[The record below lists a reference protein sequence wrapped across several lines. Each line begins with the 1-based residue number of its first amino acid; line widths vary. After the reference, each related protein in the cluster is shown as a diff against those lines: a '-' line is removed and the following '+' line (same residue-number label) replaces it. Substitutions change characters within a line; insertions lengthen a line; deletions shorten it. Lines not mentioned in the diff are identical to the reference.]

1 MNEDK
6 KNKKLLEK
14 KREQIHKEMLLNSYI
29 SRKEPKIAPKDVCI
43 SLKNINKI
51 YPNHV
56 QAVYDFNL
64 DIKEKEFIVFVGPSG
79 CGKST
84 TLRMIAGLEDIT
96 YGDLFIDGKYANEL
110 LPKQRDIAMVFQNYA
125 LYPNMSV
132 FDNIAFS
139 LKIKRL
145 PKDEIKKRVINA
157 AELLDIKQYLDR
169 KPSALSGGQRQRVAL
184 GRAIVRDVR
193 VFLMDEPLSNLD
205 AKLRVQM
212 RSEIV
217 NLHKK
222 IGSTTIY
229 VTHDQTEAMTM
240 ADRIVVM
247 KDGYVQQIGTPREI
261 YNNPANLFV
270 ATFIGA
276 PAMNILNI
284 KYDHKY
290 LILPDGN
297 KIKTTDE
304 QNSTINN
311 FFISMKNKYEQ
322 ALLKNKKDIE
332 QRIYELT
339 YPKYEKEMELLR
351 RKTIKISN
359 EIASL
364 KLSLE
369 DAYKL
374 NKEQLVID
382 EITSIIKDKELLLN
396 NSKTTELEKIKNTNY
411 TPISNEQ
418 LEKRKIKDTQYNL
431 LMKEKEEIEDNLEYY
446 NNNVNQ
452 KTIDLLFGIR
462 PENLLDERLSS
473 LCKNKT
479 DGIKVKI
486 SIAELLGDQYY
497 LHTFIGN
504 NKIISKSTTEQ
515 LIQSGDEVKL
525 YIDLDK
531 FHIFDKKST
540 KRII

>member
-247 KDGYVQQIGTPREI
+247 SKGYIQQIGTPKEI
-261 YNNPANLFV
+261 YNHPSNLFV
-270 ATFIGA
+270 ATFIGS
-276 PAMNILNI
+276 PAMNILKAN
-284 KYDHKY
+284 YDHGILKFNNGYEIKLSKEMIRMHDQFYKNELSVVNHNIDDLHNFKY
-290 LILPDGN
+290 SDDPRVEAGQRLLNENKLSKLNELKEYYENIVMNGN
-297 KIKTTDE
+297 HEIDFGVRPEDIYDE
-304 QNSTINN
+304 QTSLIHHNHSD
-311 FFISMKNKYEQ
+311 FFSSKV
-322 ALLKNKKDIE
+322 LL
-332 QRIYELT
+332 T
-339 YPKYEKEMELLR
+339 
-351 RKTIKISN
+351 
-359 EIASL
+359 
-364 KLSLE
+364 
-369 DAYKL
+369 
-374 NKEQLVID
+374 
-382 EITSIIKDKELLLN
+382 
-396 NSKTTELEKIKNTNY
+396 
-411 TPISNEQ
+411 
-418 LEKRKIKDTQYNL
+418 
-431 LMKEKEEIEDNLEYY
+431 
-446 NNNVNQ
+446 
-452 KTIDLLFGIR
+452 
-462 PENLLDERLSS
+462 
-473 LCKNKT
+473 
-479 DGIKVKI
+479 
-486 SIAELLGDQYY
+486 ELLGNQYFVHSQFGEMK
-497 LHTFIGN
+497 LIANMSSDIDFSNINEVNLCFNLNHIHLFDIK
-504 NKIISKSTTEQ
+504 NKNS
-515 LIQSGDEVKL
+515 
-525 YIDLDK
+525 
-531 FHIFDKKST
+531 IF
-540 KRII
+540 

>member
-247 KDGYVQQIGTPREI
+247 SKGYIQQIGTPKEI
-261 YNNPANLFV
+261 YNHPSNLFV
-270 ATFIGA
+270 ATFIGS
-276 PAMNILNI
+276 PAMNILKAN
-284 KYDHKY
+284 YDHGILKFNNGYEIKLSKEMIRMHDQFYKNELSVVNHNIDDLHNFKY
-290 LILPDGN
+290 SDDPRVEVGQRLLNENKLSKLNELKEYYENIVMNGN
-297 KIKTTDE
+297 HEIDFGVRPEDIYDE
-304 QNSTINN
+304 QTSLIHHNHSD
-311 FFISMKNKYEQ
+311 FFSSKV
-322 ALLKNKKDIE
+322 LL
-332 QRIYELT
+332 T
-339 YPKYEKEMELLR
+339 
-351 RKTIKISN
+351 
-359 EIASL
+359 
-364 KLSLE
+364 
-369 DAYKL
+369 
-374 NKEQLVID
+374 
-382 EITSIIKDKELLLN
+382 
-396 NSKTTELEKIKNTNY
+396 
-411 TPISNEQ
+411 
-418 LEKRKIKDTQYNL
+418 
-431 LMKEKEEIEDNLEYY
+431 
-446 NNNVNQ
+446 
-452 KTIDLLFGIR
+452 
-462 PENLLDERLSS
+462 
-473 LCKNKT
+473 
-479 DGIKVKI
+479 
-486 SIAELLGDQYY
+486 ELLGNQYFVHSQFGEMK
-497 LHTFIGN
+497 LIANMSSDIDFSNINEVNLCFNLNHIHLFDIK
-504 NKIISKSTTEQ
+504 NKNS
-515 LIQSGDEVKL
+515 
-525 YIDLDK
+525 
-531 FHIFDKKST
+531 IF
-540 KRII
+540 